1 MTPLMISQPLSKI
14 LNYFP
19 CESSQNNDAKNCL
32 WENYENQSIFQKKK
46 KPRPSI
52 TTALQNISFQSLI
65 VILLFR
71 NKAMCVHVD

>member
-19 CESSQNNDAKNCL
+19 CESSRNNDAKNCL

-46 KPRPSI
+46 KSQDPASQQPSK
-52 TTALQNISFQSLI
+52 IS
-65 VILLFR
+65 LF
-71 NKAMCVHVD
+71 NH